1 MAEGPSPGSG
11 APVLDRVPDLP
22 PAGGARARTLLG
34 RALTRRC
41 PYCGGDGIFSG
52 WFTLRETCPHCGVRF
67 EREDGYFLGGY
78 AFNLVG
84 AGIVGIALAVWAI
97 FFTEFRHAPLL
108 AQEALAVA
116 LAVLLPVLFFPFSR
130 TLWMAFD
137 LVMTPA
143 SGQYEEHLRTRDL
156 KQRPSGSADGTGSP
170 RT

>member
-1 MAEGPSPGSG
+1 MPN
-11 APVLDRVPDLP
+11 LP
-22 PAGGARARTLLG
+22 PTGGARARALLG

-41 PYCGGDGIFSG
+41 PYCGGGGIFSG

-84 AGIVGIALAVWAI
+84 AGIVGLVLAVWAI
-97 FFTEFRHAPLL
+97 FFSEFKHAPLL

-116 LAVLLPVLFFPFSR
+116 LAVLLPILFFPFSR

-137 LVMTPA
+137 LIMTPA
-143 SGQYEEHLRTRDL
+143 SGQFEEHLRTRDL
-156 KQRPSGSADGTGSP
+156 TRGTADASDRRGTP
-170 RT
+170 RG